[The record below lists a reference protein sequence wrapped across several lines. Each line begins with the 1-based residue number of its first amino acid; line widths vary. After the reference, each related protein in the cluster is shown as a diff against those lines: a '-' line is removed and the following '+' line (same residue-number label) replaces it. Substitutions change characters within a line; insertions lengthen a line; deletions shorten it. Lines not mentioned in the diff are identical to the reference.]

1 MRRTIRLSGTHR
13 AVVAV
18 QASHRRVAKR
28 WKAAASRFYRRPLPA
43 VLGGR
48 GLPAGG
54 VVLVARNP
62 ASKELPKDGAQ
73 LLERLREQPS
83 PAAFLEWSQWRI
95 AHKTTKP
102 WPQWQGAFAKAVDGC
117 WTPQQ
122 LAWLNVVPAPTVDNA
137 APSAALCDHG
147 RRTHLAPM
155 LTELLQPAG
164 RSVIC
169 RSVILG
175 WNADSAIPRF
185 GLLTLTPRR
194 IGAGT

>member
-1 MRRTIRLSGTHR
+1 MGHTGRWSPSKLLTGASPSAGRLQRAGSTDGLSQPFWVGEAYRPVGSSSSPAIRPAKSSPRT
-13 AVVAV
+13 A
-18 QASHRRVAKR
+18 
-28 WKAAASRFYRRPLPA
+28 
-43 VLGGR
+43 
-48 GLPAGG
+48 
-54 VVLVARNP
+54 
-62 ASKELPKDGAQ
+62 PK